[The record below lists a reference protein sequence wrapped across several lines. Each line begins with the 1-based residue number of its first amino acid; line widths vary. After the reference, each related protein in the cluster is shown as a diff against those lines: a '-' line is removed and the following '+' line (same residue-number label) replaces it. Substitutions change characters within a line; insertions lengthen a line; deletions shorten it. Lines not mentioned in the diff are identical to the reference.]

1 MKAGQI
7 ALEFAVFKLW
17 QTRTDETRD
26 RHKMNFV
33 RMNPAKKEPLE
44 KVVSKRLAEL
54 ATVSHFCGLKKAFS
68 RYLAWT
74 NCIKFRQNISNYM
87 KSKNPEIRRFRGFV
101 ELFEI

>member
-1 MKAGQI
+1 M
-7 ALEFAVFKLW
+7 LEFAVYKLW
-17 QTRTDETRD
+17 QTRTGETRN

-33 RMNPAKKEPLE
+33 RIKPAKIEPFE
-44 KVVSKRLAEL
+44 KAVIKKLAKL

-68 RYLAWT
+68 RTLARI
-74 NCIKFRQNISNYM
+74 NYIKFRQNISNYM

>member
-7 ALEFAVFKLW
+7 VLEFAVYKLW

-26 RHKMNFV
+26 IHKMNFA
-33 RMNPAKKEPLE
+33 RMNPAKKESLE
-44 KVVSKRLAEL
+44 KVVSKMLAKL
-54 ATVSHFCGLKKAFS
+54 ATISHFCGLKKAFS
-68 RYLAWT
+68 HNLART

-87 KSKNPEIRRFRGFV
+87 KCKNPEIRRFRGFV